1 MPDRPRALTTGP
13 RRPRCE
19 KCRLVDG
26 RAAGLVT
33 ATVARLG
40 SQGKMADDDLIC
52 SPPVSACDHP
62 ARRLALCAFHAQ
74 LSRRRRSARG
84 ARSGCLLRDGAA
96 MGFEVRAVVR
106 PRTSPSTPAA
116 NFAMASR
123 RDGRYDCGPA
133 VLALARGNI
142 RAVLPDEEDHKRII
156 GSAAVAAMGA
166 NSLGR

>member
-1 MPDRPRALTTGP
+1 
-13 RRPRCE
+13 
-19 KCRLVDG
+19 
-26 RAAGLVT
+26 
-33 ATVARLG
+33 
-40 SQGKMADDDLIC
+40 
-52 SPPVSACDHP
+52 
-62 ARRLALCAFHAQ
+62 
-74 LSRRRRSARG
+74 
-84 ARSGCLLRDGAA
+84 

-166 NSLGR
+166 NSLGRRAEIIGDPPHKRATLIPQHWPRVTAVRVRIPEKRGPL